1 MPNLIGKKQI
11 SLTWNLPLF
20 SSLCFKVDQ
29 VLSVAEEVKNIGN
42 KLFKSQDWKAAVS
55 KYNKA
60 LR

>member
-1 MPNLIGKKQI
+1 MDLALI
-11 SLTWNLPLF
+11 SL
-20 SSLCFKVDQ
+20 SLCFKVNQ